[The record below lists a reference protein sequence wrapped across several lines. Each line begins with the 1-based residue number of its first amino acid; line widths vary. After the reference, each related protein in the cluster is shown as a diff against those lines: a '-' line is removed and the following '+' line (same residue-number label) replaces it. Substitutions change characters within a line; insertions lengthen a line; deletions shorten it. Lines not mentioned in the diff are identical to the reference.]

1 MAQKIIESGA
11 DIAKVRALVDA
22 HHKKTTA
29 KTIDSVIEH
38 GASNRAKKA
47 VAVDTLLDK
56 QELSDN
62 QETARL

>member
-1 MAQKIIESGA
+1 M
-11 DIAKVRALVDA
+11 AKVRALVDA

-56 QELSDN
+56 QVLSDN
-62 QETARL
+62 KETARL